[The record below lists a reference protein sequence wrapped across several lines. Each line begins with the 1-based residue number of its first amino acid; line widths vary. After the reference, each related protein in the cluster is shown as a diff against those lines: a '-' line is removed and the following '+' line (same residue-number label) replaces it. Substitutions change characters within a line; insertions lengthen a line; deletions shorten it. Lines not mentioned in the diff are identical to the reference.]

1 MQYFV
6 SWSRGYGDCG
16 EEVFD
21 TKEACLNWINERA
34 MNSEFIFSV
43 IYGKT
48 IKLKSIEIV
57 KAYEFE

>member
-1 MQYFV
+1 
-6 SWSRGYGDCG
+6 
-16 EEVFD
+16 
-21 TKEACLNWINERA
+21 